1 MSAEE
6 IAVRAVLWLLAAY
19 HIGIGIASVASHGM
33 TSRIVARLYAGSLGD
48 GAQLRYAV
56 RMLGFYALA
65 IGALAAVAATGPD
78 AHRPIVAVIAALQGA
93 RAISRLVSW
102 RLLASAFAVSR
113 ARNTL
118 AASMLAAEALV
129 LLLVFA

>member
-1 MSAEE
+1 MSSTEV
-6 IAVRAVLWLLAAY
+6 AVRAVLWLLAAY
-19 HIGIGIASVASHGM
+19 HVGIGVASIASYGT
-33 TSRIVARLYAGSLGD
+33 TSRIVARLYAGSLG
-48 GAQLRYAV
+48 GGGQLRYAV

-65 IGALAAVAATGPD
+65 IGALVAVAATDPA
-78 AHRPIVAVIAALQGA
+78 AHRPIVAVVAALQAA
-93 RAISRLVSW
+93 RAISRLLSW
-102 RLLASAFAVSR
+102 RLLANAFAVSR

>member
-1 MSAEE
+1 MSSTDV
-6 IAVRAVLWLLAAY
+6 AVRAVLWLLAAY
-19 HIGIGIASVASHGM
+19 HVVIGVASVVSHGA

-48 GAQLRYAV
+48 GEQLRYAV

-65 IGALAAVAATGPD
+65 IGALVAVAATDPG
-78 AHRPIVAVIAALQGA
+78 AHRPIVAVVAALQAA
-93 RAISRLVSW
+93 RAISRLLSW
-102 RLLASAFAVSR
+102 RLLADAFAVSR

-118 AASMLAAEALV
+118 AASMLAAEAMV